1 MSMKSFFAC
10 LALCALLV
18 PAAVGAQVKIVDS
31 KIGVY
36 VKYGDANIRI
46 DEIESVRHSDG
57 NPILGGSGMSGDNGY
72 SIVSV
77 SVQNPGAAEI
87 FMPNFRTTLFLND
100 QSKVETDFRGP
111 FVGAKT
117 SEAPGR
123 LSPKESIRV
132 RYVVPDWP
140 GTRISKILIDPN
152 DNTPQLRFQI
162 DANTIVPL
170 AEVPLP
176 KPTAS

>member
-1 MSMKSFFAC
+1 MKSYFAA

-36 VKYGDANIRI
+36 VKYGGANVRI
-46 DEIESVRHSDG
+46 DKIESVRHIDG
-57 NPILGGSGMSGDNGY
+57 NPILGGSGTSDDNGY
-72 SIVSV
+72 LIVSA
-77 SVQNPGAAEI
+77 SVQNPGTAEI
-87 FMPNFRTTLFLND
+87 FMPNFRTILFLDD
-100 QSKVETDFRGP
+100 QSKVEGDYRGP

-117 SEAPGR
+117 TEAPSR
-123 LSPKESIRV
+123 LAPKESIRV

-140 GTRISKILIDPN
+140 GTRITKILLDPN
-152 DNTPQLRFQI
+152 DMSPQLRFQI

-176 KPTAS
+176 KPTDS

>member
-1 MSMKSFFAC
+1 
-10 LALCALLV
+10 
-18 PAAVGAQVKIVDS
+18 
-31 KIGVY
+31 
-36 VKYGDANIRI
+36 
-46 DEIESVRHSDG
+46 
-57 NPILGGSGMSGDNGY
+57 MSGDNGY